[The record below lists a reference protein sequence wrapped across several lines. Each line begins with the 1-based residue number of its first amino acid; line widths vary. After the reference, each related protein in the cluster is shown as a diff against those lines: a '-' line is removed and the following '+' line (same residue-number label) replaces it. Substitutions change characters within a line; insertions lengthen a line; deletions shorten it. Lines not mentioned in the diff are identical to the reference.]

1 MLLYLLQPIRQQ
13 LFAGDLDAHGQRV
26 DKQPD
31 HGLDASELRRTAGH
45 GSSVDHITLAAVAT
59 Q

>member
-31 HGLDASELRRTAGH
+31 HGLNASELRRTAGH
-45 GSSVDHITLAAVAT
+45 GSSVDDITLATVPAE
-59 Q
+59 